1 MKQLYFFNQEG
12 AIYFSTPYIE
22 GYKTIGIEIPEG
34 KQLVSID
41 TTQTPPVPIF
51 EDLPI
56 DETKSRLDALELA
69 LADMLG
75 GM

>member
-1 MKQLYFFNQEG
+1 MKQLYFFNNEG
-12 AIYFSTPYIE
+12 TIYFNTPYIE
-22 GYKTIGIEIPEG
+22 GYNTLGIEVPEG

-41 TTQTPPVPIF
+41 ITQTPPVPIF
-51 EDLPI
+51 EDLPM